1 MSLFHFVVAAVVIVP
16 IQFVIKYL
24 INCCL
29 PHWPVC
35 PGAMFSKDQF
45 PEACALMVFEN
56 HVADI
61 KLGRKQV
68 GLALWDPGGQEES
81 GHLRPLSH
89 VDADVV
95 LICLSVGS
103 PDKRTLIR
111 KHQIFI
117 RKTSQ
122 KNALQKP
129 SISIPMDPLSCL
141 REEGSLER

>member
-1 MSLFHFVVAAVVIVP
+1 M
-16 IQFVIKYL
+16 Y
-24 INCCL
+24 
-29 PHWPVC
+29 
-35 PGAMFSKDQF
+35 PGAVFSKDQF

-68 GLALWDPGGQEES
+68 DLALWDPGGQEEG
-81 GHLRPLSH
+81 GHLRPLSYL
-89 VDADVV
+89 DTAV
-95 LICLSVGS
+95 LLISLSVGS
-103 PDKRTLIR
+103 PDKRTFIR

-129 SISIPMDPLSCL
+129 SISVPMDPLSCL
-141 REEGSLER
+141 REEGSLGR